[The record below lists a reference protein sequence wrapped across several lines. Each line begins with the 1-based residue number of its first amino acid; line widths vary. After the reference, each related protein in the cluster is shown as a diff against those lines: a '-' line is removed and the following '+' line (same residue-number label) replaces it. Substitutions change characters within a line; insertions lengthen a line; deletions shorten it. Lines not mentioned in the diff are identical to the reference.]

1 MHTVC
6 HGLGWDS
13 RAPVTPVHPHP
24 APSPHDTPRLRV
36 VTRPPLITIL
46 CVFSHLFLDPINAAR
61 PYPRKRGFSPL
72 EFSDPAALAAGP
84 GFTWHMTAEILLLG
98 EGWMI
103 FSTSSRPSLIPFPSS
118 LVPSPVLDYSLPHC
132 LLRTRCALH
141 PTVPADAQHFF
152 SIKKPLCSCMDTSV
166 CCPHGPRPSPLPQG
180 TDPTDWRI
188 PPGGKGLLFP
198 WFHGA
203 PFPQKRPQ
211 RRHRARSRERALRVP
226 SAGCACPVG
235 SGPRPG
241 AVHGSAGA
249 GSTSREAA
257 GAGAGSSLSKNPAER
272 DRLLHKPVGP
282 HSAAPPAAR
291 VPRLVAAGSSLPM
304 TFPACPRSWHSHGTE
319 VPSTCHGGGCPT
331 PSSRHCHRC
340 GNDPLGLP
348 CVTGLFNPEPVF
360 SRAVFINE
368 GN

>member
-1 MHTVC
+1 
-6 HGLGWDS
+6 
-13 RAPVTPVHPHP
+13 
-24 APSPHDTPRLRV
+24 
-36 VTRPPLITIL
+36 
-46 CVFSHLFLDPINAAR
+46 
-61 PYPRKRGFSPL
+61 
-72 EFSDPAALAAGP
+72 
-84 GFTWHMTAEILLLG
+84 
-98 EGWMI
+98 MI

-319 VPSTCHGGGCPT
+319 VPSMCHGGGCPT

-360 SRAVFINE
+360 SRAVFSNE